1 MLVAMHQLH
10 YLPWLRYFEKI
21 ARADVFVVLDN
32 IQFNKN
38 GWQNRNRIKSASG
51 AMLLTVP
58 VQQKFAQR
66 LDEVRINNNL
76 PWRRKHWH
84 AIAQHYA
91 HAPYFREQAPFLES
105 VYTQEWELLNELNKA
120 MFDYFLS
127 SLDIKTHI
135 VYSSDIPTT
144 TTASERLLEIMRAV
158 DGDAYYT
165 GAYATQTYLDAALF
179 EKAGIR
185 LVIQDWKAPRYPQLH
200 GDFVPDLS
208 ILDLLLH
215 CGPESLKILLEGC
228 P

>member
-38 GWQNRNRIKSASG
+38 GWQNRNRIKSTSG

-76 PWRRKHWH
+76 PWRRKHRH

-91 HAPYFREQAPFLES
+91 HAPYFREQTPFLES
-105 VYTQEWELLNELNKA
+105 VYTQDWERLNELNKA

-127 SLDIKTHI
+127 SLDIKTRI

-144 TTASERLLEIMRAV
+144 ATASERLLEIMRAV